1 MGTGRIPATGD
12 RRLIQ
17 MGFVAALAVAGIL
30 PAYAHVSFANRQV
43 PLASTID
50 ATLRIPHGCN
60 GSPTLRLR
68 MRIPAAVTA
77 IRPAAKDGWTIAQSG
92 QGATREIAWS
102 GRLPDKQRGEFHFA
116 MDLDSSVKPGQV
128 IHFPVVQECETG
140 ISRWID
146 VTGKASADASETEE
160 TDETSSPAP
169 SIRILPRK

>member
-1 MGTGRIPATGD
+1 MGTGRIPSAGGSG
-12 RRLIQ
+12 LIQ
-17 MGFVAALAVAGIL
+17 MGCVAALSVAGIL
-30 PAYAHVSFANRQV
+30 PACAHVSFANRQV
-43 PLASTID
+43 PLAPTID

-60 GSPTLRLR
+60 GSPTVRLR

-92 QGATREIAWS
+92 QGTTRDIAWS
-102 GRLPDKQRGEFHFA
+102 GRLPDKQRGEFHFV
-116 MDLDSSVKPGQV
+116 MDLESSVQPGQV

-146 VTGKASADASETEE
+146 VTGKASADAGVTDE

>member
-1 MGTGRIPATGD
+1 MGTGRSPAAGG

-17 MGFVAALAVAGIL
+17 MGCVAALAVAGIL
-30 PAYAHVSFANRQV
+30 PAYAHVSFLKRQV
-43 PLASTID
+43 PLAPTIE
-50 ATLRIPHGCN
+50 ASLSIPHGCN

-92 QGATREIAWS
+92 QGAAREIAWS
-102 GRLPDKQRGEFHFA
+102 GRLLDKQRGEFHFA

-128 IHFPVVQECETG
+128 IHFPVVQECEAG
-140 ISRWID
+140 ILRWID
-146 VTGKASADASETEE
+146 VTGKASADASEREE

>member
-1 MGTGRIPATGD
+1 MGGGRVQAIGG
-12 RRLIQ
+12 RRLAQ
-17 MGFVAALAVAGIL
+17 MGLVAALAAASIL
-30 PAYAHVSFANRQV
+30 PASAHISFEIRQA
-43 PLASTID
+43 PLAPTID
-50 ATLRIPHGCN
+50 AMLRIPHGCN

-77 IRPAAKDGWTIAQSG
+77 VRPAAKDGWTITQSG
-92 QGATREIAWS
+92 QGAAREIAWS

-140 ISRWID
+140 ILRWID